1 MAVITKIPATKNKFT
16 AAPISQKQKRRVAGY
31 ARVSTDKKEQITSYQ
46 AQVEYY
52 KKYIQD
58 NPDWIFVHVYTD
70 EGVTGTSTKSRKGFN
85 DMIDDALAGKID
97 LIVTKSISRFAR
109 NTVDSLVNI
118 RKLKDAGCECFFE
131 EQNIWTFDS
140 TGELMLTILSSI
152 AQEEARNISENVTWG
167 QRKRFADGKM
177 IMPYKRFLGYDKG
190 NDGKPVINPQEAQIV
205 RTIYR
210 MFIEGKTPFMICKY
224 LDEHKIKTPGGKDK
238 WARSTVLSILTN
250 EKYKGDAL
258 LQKKFTVDYL
268 TKKQKRNEGE
278 VPQYYVEDSHPA
290 IIDPREWDAVQAEL
304 ERRKRMGKSYS
315 GTSIFSSKLI
325 CADCGDYYGLKVWHS
340 TDAYRKEVWRC
351 NHKFDG
357 DKKCSTP
364 HLITEQIQSLFLQA
378 YNELMQDR
386 TQVIADC
393 AVMRDVLL
401 DTSAIQS
408 QIAKVDAEI
417 EVTTALVAVAVKE
430 NATLPQSQE
439 EYNKK
444 YAALEERFLEQKDKR
459 AALEAKV
466 EERKARAHEL
476 DLFIDALAERD
487 LLLETWD
494 DQLWLTLVEN
504 GTVLPDGSINFLFK
518 NGTEILAAE

>member
-1 MAVITKIPATKNKFT
+1 
-16 AAPISQKQKRRVAGY
+16 
-31 ARVSTDKKEQITSYQ
+31 
-46 AQVEYY
+46 
-52 KKYIQD
+52 
-58 NPDWIFVHVYTD
+58 
-70 EGVTGTSTKSRKGFN
+70 
-85 DMIDDALAGKID
+85 
-97 LIVTKSISRFAR
+97 
-109 NTVDSLVNI
+109 
-118 RKLKDAGCECFFE
+118 
-131 EQNIWTFDS
+131 
-140 TGELMLTILSSI
+140 
-152 AQEEARNISENVTWG
+152 
-167 QRKRFADGKM
+167 
-177 IMPYKRFLGYDKG
+177 
-190 NDGKPVINPQEAQIV
+190 
-205 RTIYR
+205 
-210 MFIEGKTPFMICKY
+210 
-224 LDEHKIKTPGGKDK
+224 
-238 WARSTVLSILTN
+238 
-250 EKYKGDAL
+250 
-258 LQKKFTVDYL
+258 
-268 TKKQKRNEGE
+268 
-278 VPQYYVEDSHPA
+278 
-290 IIDPREWDAVQAEL
+290 
-304 ERRKRMGKSYS
+304 MGKSYS

-487 LLLETWD
+487 LLLETCD